1 MCWGSEFLKGFSKMI
16 IGDDILAR
24 TCKDMIETI
33 LLTLEHAIKGTI
45 YRVGP
50 MPVLQ
55 AVRVTSG
62 YRNPTTGLIEWGLP
76 ETSDY
81 NLPGKSW
88 EQYRDRPGS
97 VLEAMGWCVER
108 QKSWTADDP
117 YEDVRSVRKQLSGEI
132 EDFHHMEPVLVRKS
146 DLYGERLSDLEYPL
160 DNLGRPIWKN
170 TEYVVAAVIKI
181 HFKPYKIKI
190 GDRSTKIIK
199 KLSRTLGTELLS
211 LHIRGTL
218 SDAQKRLTR
227 QRLQSCNVLA
237 HELRNT
243 LIKLGF
249 TTSAINTEIGYL
261 REQWEAQVE
270 KAFPALE
277 TKRSILK
284 RLSELLESQM
294 PFTNGNQQLAGVS
307 RDLLADQAE
316 MATVCLMPHVA
327 ERWLHHKI
335 RPRWNKLLSE
345 SPLWVSAESEI
356 LELLN
361 RLQDAIWI
369 GTTEAWAGQVKHIPE
384 DLRET
389 WRRLAYVDFTV
400 EKVPVLEEIIR
411 LLDHPDLQ
419 IPHKLQ
425 TKKILTSLK
434 VLAEMIPDV
443 EERANRIICSLK
455 NGDPPEGL

>member
-1 MCWGSEFLKGFSKMI
+1 MI
-16 IGDDILAR
+16 IGDDILAK

-33 LLTLEHAIKGTI
+33 LLTLENATKGTI

-62 YRNPTTGLIEWGLP
+62 CRDAATGEIEWGLP
-76 ETSDY
+76 EDSDY
-81 NLPGKSW
+81 NFPGKNW
-88 EQYRDRPGS
+88 GQYKDRPGA

-117 YEDVRSVRKQLSGEI
+117 YEDLRSVRKQLSGEI

-146 DLYGERLSDLEYPL
+146 DLYGEQIIDLDYPL
-160 DNLGRPIWKN
+160 DRHGRPIWQN
-170 TEYVVAAVIKI
+170 TDYVVAAVIKI
-181 HFKPYKIKI
+181 HFKPYKIRI

-199 KLSRTLGTELLS
+199 KLSRSLGTELLS

-218 SDAQKRLTR
+218 SEAQKNLTR

-249 TTSAINTEIGYL
+249 TTTAINTEIGYI

-270 KAFPALE
+270 AAFPKIE
-277 TKRSILK
+277 TKRTILQ
-284 RLSELLESQM
+284 RLSELIERHTPSL
-294 PFTNGNQQLAGVS
+294 NGNKRLTDVS
-307 RDLLADQAE
+307 KDLLTDQRELA
-316 MATVCLMPHVA
+316 VLSLMPHVA

-335 RPRWNKLLSE
+335 RPRWGELLTDSR
-345 SPLWVSAESEI
+345 LWEAEEQEI
-356 LELLN
+356 LELLD
-361 RLQDAIWI
+361 RLEDAIWV
-369 GTTEAWAGQVKHIPE
+369 GTTQELALQLTNIPE
-384 DLRET
+384 DLREA

-400 EKVPVLEEIIR
+400 DKIPALEEIIR
-411 LLDHPDLQ
+411 LLDHPALT

-434 VLAEMIPDV
+434 VLAEMIPEV
-443 EERANRIICSLK
+443 EERANRIICSLR
-455 NGDPPEGL
+455 NGAPLDDI

>member
-1 MCWGSEFLKGFSKMI
+1 MI
-16 IGDDILAR
+16 ISDDILAR

-33 LLTLEHAIKGTI
+33 LLTLEDATKGTI

-50 MPVLQ
+50 MPELQ

-62 YRNPTTGLIEWGLP
+62 YRNPNTGQIEWGIP
-76 ETSDY
+76 EISDY
-81 NLPGKSW
+81 NYPGKSW

-146 DLYGERLSDLEYPL
+146 DLYGDDLQDLKYPL
-160 DNLGRPIWKN
+160 DYQGNPIWLDSD
-170 TEYVVAAVIKI
+170 YVVAAVIKI
-181 HFKPYKIKI
+181 HFKPFRIKI

-218 SDAQKRLTR
+218 ADAQKNLTR
-227 QRLQSCNVLA
+227 QRLMSCNVLA

-243 LIKLGF
+243 LMKLGF
-249 TTSAINTEIGYL
+249 TTLAIKTEIGYL

-270 KAFPALE
+270 QAFPELE
-277 TKRSILK
+277 TKRTILN
-284 RLSELLESQM
+284 RLNELLESHL
-294 PFTNGNQQLAGVS
+294 PLLNGNQDLVELS
-307 RDLLADQAE
+307 RDLIASQVE
-316 MATVCLMPHVA
+316 MADLSLMPHVA

-335 RPRWNKLLSE
+335 FPKWKALMAGTPLRESAQEEIQDLLS
-345 SPLWVSAESEI
+345 
-356 LELLN
+356 
-361 RLQDAIWI
+361 RLQNAIWT
-369 GTTEAWAGQVKHIPE
+369 GTAEDLAARMSHIPE

-389 WRRLAYVDFTV
+389 WRRLAYTDFDLN
-400 EKVPVLEEIIR
+400 KVSILDEIIG
-411 LLDHPDLQ
+411 LLDHPELK
-419 IPHKLQ
+419 IPHKIQ
-425 TKKILTSLK
+425 TRNILTSLK
-434 VLAEMIPDV
+434 VLAEMIPEV
-443 EERANRIICSLK
+443 KRRADRIICSLK
-455 NGDPPEGL
+455 NGDIVEDCPEETPGEGSG

>member
-1 MCWGSEFLKGFSKMI
+1 MI

-33 LLTLEHAIKGTI
+33 LLTLEDATKGTI

-62 YRNPTTGLIEWGLP
+62 HRDPGSGQIQWGLP
-76 ETSDY
+76 EVSDY
-81 NLPGKSW
+81 NFPGKSW

-117 YEDVRSVRKQLSGEI
+117 FEDIRSVRKQLSGEI

-146 DLYGERLSDLEYPL
+146 DLYGEDLSGLEYPL
-160 DNLGRPIWKN
+160 DHRGEPIWQN

-181 HFKPYKIKI
+181 HFKPFRIKI

-199 KLSRTLGTELLS
+199 KLSRTLGTELIS

-218 SDAQKRLTR
+218 ADAQKNLTR
-227 QRLQSCNVLA
+227 QRLRSCNVLA

-261 REQWEAQVE
+261 REQWEVQVAQ
-270 KAFPALE
+270 AFPDLE
-277 TKRSILK
+277 TKRAILE
-284 RLSELLESQM
+284 RLSELLESHL
-294 PFTNGNQQLAGVS
+294 PLLNGNAHLKGLSQNLMASQV
-307 RDLLADQAE
+307 E
-316 MATVCLMPHVA
+316 MATLSLMPHVA

-335 RPRWNKLLSE
+335 LPKWKELLADTPWWQSSE
-345 SPLWVSAESEI
+345 KEI
-356 LELLN
+356 LDLLN
-361 RLQDAIWI
+361 RLQDAIWT
-369 GTTEAWAGQVKHIPE
+369 GTAEELAARMSHIPE
-384 DLRET
+384 DLREA
-389 WRRLAYVDFTV
+389 WRRLAYTDFTL
-400 EKVPVLEEIIR
+400 EKVPVLDEIIG
-411 LLDHPDLQ
+411 LLDHPDLR

-425 TKKILTSLK
+425 TKKILVSLK

-455 NGDPPEGL
+455 NGDIQEDI

>member
-1 MCWGSEFLKGFSKMI
+1 MI

-33 LLTLEHAIKGTI
+33 LLTLEHATKGTI

-50 MPVLQ
+50 MPLLQ

-160 DNLGRPIWKN
+160 DNLGRPIWEN
-170 TEYVVAAVIKI
+170 NEYVVAAVIKI
-181 HFKPYKIKI
+181 HFKPYKIRI

-270 KAFPALE
+270 EAFPGLE
-277 TKRSILK
+277 TKRTILR
-284 RLSELLESQM
+284 RLNELLESQM
-294 PFTNGNQQLAGVS
+294 PFTNGNQQLAAVS
-307 RDLLADQAE
+307 RDLLADQVE

-335 RPRWNKLLSE
+335 RPRWNKLLGE

-361 RLQDAIWI
+361 RLQEAIWI
-369 GTTEAWAGQVKHIPE
+369 GTTEACAGQVKHIPE

-400 EKVPVLEEIIR
+400 EKVPMLDEIIR
-411 LLDHPDLQ
+411 LLDHPDLK

-425 TKKILTSLK
+425 SKKILTSLK

-443 EERANRIICSLK
+443 EERANRIICSLR
-455 NGDPPEGL
+455 NGDPMEGL